1 MYNVYSIFYKR
12 SEFFYLSTP
21 GGKRELPCILKCH
34 MLELMQFIYLF
45 NIAVG
50 LLGSMCKGLEG
61 IFWLHIQIQV
71 EGIPKL

>member
-1 MYNVYSIFYKR
+1 
-12 SEFFYLSTP
+12 
-21 GGKRELPCILKCH
+21 